1 MLKERSHN
9 DSLILEMIEIGKWSL
24 FILFN
29 KLMVNTSII
38 HRSTI
43 MSNQQHNQHQNQQ
56 NQQNQQQQQ
65 NQQNENQQQQQQP
78 QSDQQKQ
85 QQQQNQ

>member
-1 MLKERSHN
+1 MLKEWSHN

-56 NQQNQQQQQ
+56 NQQQQQ
-65 NQQNENQQQQQQP
+65 NQQNENQQQQQQQP

-85 QQQQNQ
+85 QQQQNPN